1 MHWPS
6 ETEGVCVTVAEERLT
21 LASLRLSVSIAL
33 EEGRGVVD
41 EAAHFMVARKQKDR
55 IQLPWPT
62 PPVPCSSRALLPGS
76 WHLPAL
82 SLCYERITG

>member
-1 MHWPS
+1 MRWPS

-21 LASLRLSVSIAL
+21 LASLRLSFSIAL
-33 EEGRGVVD
+33 EEGRSVVD
-41 EAAHFMVARKQKDR
+41 EAAHFMVARKQKDG

-62 PPVPCSSRALLPGS
+62 PPVLYSSCALLPSS